1 MAQKVIKA
9 SEFAAKA
16 DAAHEWD
23 SCHGMPAIYY
33 FRRDW
38 VEESDDAID
47 GGAYRYVCHSEL
59 IGVVEYDADDR
70 IDAVKDRDECCADYS
85 TDWVR
90 RCEASDAEQA
100 ENE

>member
-1 MAQKVIKA
+1 MAQKAIKA

-23 SCHGMPAIYY
+23 SYHGMPAVYY

-38 VEESDDAID
+38 VDESDDAVN
-47 GGAYRYVCHSEL
+47 GGRYGYVCYSEL
-59 IGVVEYDADDR
+59 IGVVEYDADIR
-70 IDAVKDRDECCADYS
+70 IDAVKDRDECYADYGC
-85 TDWVR
+85 DWVW
-90 RCEASDAEQA
+90 RCEASDAEMA

>member
-1 MAQKVIKA
+1 MAQKAIKA

-23 SCHGMPAIYY
+23 SYHGMPAVYY

-38 VEESDDAID
+38 VNESDDAVN
-47 GGAYRYVCHSEL
+47 GGRYGYVCYSEL

-70 IDAVKDRDECCADYS
+70 IDAVKSRDECYADYGI
-85 TDWVR
+85 DWVR
-90 RCEASDAEQA
+90 RCEASDAEMA